1 MTELTHDQLQ
11 DIKEKIEDGLEEYS
25 LKIHAQEPRTHL
37 GISEIGEDCK
47 RKLYYKFRWFE
58 FEKFDG
64 RMQRLF
70 ARGHREEERY
80 INYLEGI
87 GCKVFRYSNPILNY
101 HPESDALFLSATFNP
116 GVDGLVNDVTGIKEF
131 EEKAKRDGLKRN
143 QF

>member
-37 GISEIGEDCK
+37 GISEIGEECK

-87 GCKVFRYSNPILNY
+87 GCKVYRFDNNGKQFRVN
-101 HPESDALFLSATFNP
+101 
-116 GVDGLVNDVTGIKEF
+116 GVMGHYGGSCDGVVITPW
-131 EEKAKRDGLKRN
+131 
-143 QF
+143 